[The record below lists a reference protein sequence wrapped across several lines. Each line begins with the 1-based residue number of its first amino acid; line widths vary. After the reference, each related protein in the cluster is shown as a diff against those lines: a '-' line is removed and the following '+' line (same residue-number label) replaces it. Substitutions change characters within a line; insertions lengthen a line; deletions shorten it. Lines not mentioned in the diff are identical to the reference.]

1 MSFLLY
7 MFLCSLFLKP
17 QMEFP
22 PKKRNKIFKKGVL
35 VSNVV
40 VDTYL
45 SSFVCSVKV
54 VRYLDFFSFSK
65 SSLTVSSLCRRSVVE
80 GLLALFLPTSPSTRC
95 YRCCLAEELL
105 RFEEELF
112 LSRRERLTGRR
123 VLSTPPRE
131 K

>member
-1 MSFLLY
+1 
-7 MFLCSLFLKP
+7 
-17 QMEFP
+17 MEFP
-22 PKKRNKIFKKGVL
+22 PKKGIKFSKKKESWCQTVL
-35 VSNVV
+35 IHISL
-40 VDTYL
+40 L
-45 SSFVCSVKV
+45 SSVKV

-65 SSLTVSSLCRRSVVE
+65 SSLTVVVSLSKKRRRGRASGAFFANVTVD
-80 GLLALFLPTSPSTRC
+80 AVLPVRRDDGTP
-95 YRCCLAEELL
+95 LAEEK